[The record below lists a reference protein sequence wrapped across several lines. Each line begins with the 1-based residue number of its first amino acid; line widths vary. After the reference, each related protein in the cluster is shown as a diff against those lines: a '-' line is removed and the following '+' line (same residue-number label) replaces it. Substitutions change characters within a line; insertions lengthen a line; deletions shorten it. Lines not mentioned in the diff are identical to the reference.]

1 MNKKILVLEP
11 SKTTQA
17 FINSKLTKSGYSA
30 TYETDGIKLL
40 FSLYSVKPAAVL
52 INAKTTNPKTSELVR
67 LIKSVE
73 VLKSIPLAVYA
84 TSDFTFEN
92 AYMTNTGA
100 DIFIH
105 LETDS
110 VPERLDDLMTLAKK
124 GLLSGGPMSCDIMKS
139 GIAERIFSYIKDI
152 EKLDTLAENFLNL
165 LSEFCEIPAASLYL
179 SEDDGAEI
187 FYICASNFTEG
198 EVSDFIK
205 VGTSE
210 FEKALPDTNILM
222 VTPQQLKSI
231 YPIDK
236 YHTASIPLSA
246 FQSIKL
252 IGAHG
257 EPVGTVNVVREGAF
271 TTHQLDLLQ
280 FCTML
285 FNALVENAIS
295 LKKKIKFEK
304 NIRRAFSRFVPEQI
318 IDELV
323 NGAAQSDKVS
333 VGEKRDVAIL
343 FSDIRSFTS
352 ISELNKPETIVAFL
366 NRYFT
371 TMCTIIK
378 KHGGTI
384 DKFIGDAIMAL
395 FGAPV
400 SYEDN
405 ARRALAA
412 AYEMREALPTVPL
425 EDLILPAG
433 MKFNIGIGIHYGD
446 VIVGSIGSSDKTD
459 YSVIGD
465 NVNLA
470 SRMEGLTKTYGS
482 MILVTDAV
490 KKDIYKTT
498 GGTGGFEFRYL
509 DDVKVKGKEKAVPIY
524 AIDRNHGE
532 FSEKYRD
539 FYTKGFELYKE
550 GNWTL
555 AREYFEKTVAELP
568 EDKAA
573 NLMLERCLEFE
584 KNPPENWDGAITF
597 HTK

>member
-11 SKTTQA
+11 SKTTQSI
-17 FINSKLTKSGYSA
+17 INNKLTKTGYSA
-30 TYETDGIKLL
+30 SYETDGIKLL
-40 FSLYSVKPAAVL
+40 FSISNTKPAAIL
-52 INAKTTNPKTSELVR
+52 INAKSVNPKTSELVR

-73 VLKSIPLAVYA
+73 TMKGIPLAVYA

-100 DIFIH
+100 DVFIH

-110 VPERLDDLMTLAKK
+110 IVEQLDNLIALAKDNQ
-124 GLLSGGPMSCDIMKS
+124 LSGAPMECDIMKS
-139 GIAERIFSYIKDI
+139 GIAERIFSYIKNIDN
-152 EKLDTLAENFLNL
+152 LNVLAENFLNL
-165 LSEFCEIPAASLYL
+165 LTEFCEIPAASLYL
-179 SEDDGAEI
+179 KEDDGADI
-187 FYICASNFTEG
+187 FYIAASNFTEA
-198 EVSDFIK
+198 ECNDFLK
-205 VGTSE
+205 VCTSE
-210 FEKALPDTNILM
+210 FESVVPDTNILL
-222 VTPQQLKSI
+222 VTPQVLKSI

-236 YHTASIPLSA
+236 YHTANIPLSA
-246 FQSIKL
+246 FHSIKL
-252 IGAHG
+252 LSSAGSAI
-257 EPVGTVNVVREGAF
+257 GTVNVVREGAF
-271 TTHQLDLLQ
+271 TKHQLDLLQ

-295 LKKKIKFEK
+295 LKKKIKFEQ
-304 NIRRAFSRFVPEQI
+304 NIRLAFSRFVPEQI

-323 NGAAQSDKVS
+323 NGAAQSDKIS

-405 ARRALAA
+405 SRRAVAA
-412 AYEMREALPTVPL
+412 AYEMREALQTVPL
-425 EDLILPAG
+425 EDLKLPEG
-433 MKFNIGIGIHYGD
+433 MSFNIGIGIHYGD

-490 KKDIYKTT
+490 KKDIYKTS
-498 GGTGGFEFRYL
+498 GNSDDFEFRYL

-524 AIDRNHGE
+524 AIDRNKEE
-532 FSEKYRD
+532 FSKNYKN

-555 AREYFEKTVAELP
+555 AREYFEKAVNELP
-568 EDKAA
+568 DDKAA

-584 KNPPENWDGAITF
+584 NNPPENWDGAITF

>member
-1 MNKKILVLEP
+1 MNKKIYILEP
-11 SKTTQA
+11 SKTTQSLLKKK
-17 FINSKLTKSGYSA
+17 FFKSGFTPYF
-30 TYETDGIKLL
+30 ETDGIKML
-40 FSLYSVKPAAVL
+40 FTMYDKCPDAVL
-52 INAKTTNPKTSELVR
+52 INAKGVNPKTSVLVR
-67 LIKSVE
+67 LLKSVDMF
-73 VLKSIPLAVYA
+73 KKIPVAVYA
-84 TSDFTFEN
+84 TSDFSFEN
-92 AYMTNTGA
+92 TYMTNTGA

-105 LETDS
+105 IETDS
-110 VPERLDDLMTLAKK
+110 IPDRLNDLLVLAKNNQLSK
-124 GLLSGGPMSCDIMKS
+124 GPLENDIMKS
-139 GIAERIFSYIKDI
+139 GIAERIFSYMKSLD
-152 EKLDTLAENFLNL
+152 KLEELISNFLNL
-165 LSEFCEIPAASLYL
+165 LTEFCEIPAASLYI
-179 SEDDGAEI
+179 SEEEGTEI
-187 FYICASNFTEG
+187 FYICASNFTDSEIN
-198 EVSDFIK
+198 DFLK
-205 VGTSE
+205 VCTSE
-210 FEKALPDTNILM
+210 FEQVLPDTNVLL
-222 VTPQQLKSI
+222 VTGKRLKNL

-236 YHTASIPLSA
+236 YHTSDIPLSA
-246 FQSIKL
+246 FQCMKL
-252 IGAHG
+252 KTSDGSLI
-257 EPVGTVNVVREGAF
+257 GTVNMVREGAF
-271 TTHQLDLLQ
+271 TSHQLDLLE
-280 FCTML
+280 FCTLL
-285 FNALVENAIS
+285 FNSLIENAIS

-318 IDELV
+318 IDDLV
-323 NGAAQSDKVS
+323 NGTAQSDKVTL
-333 VGEKRDVAIL
+333 GEKRDIAIL

-405 ARRALAA
+405 ARRAVAA

-425 EDLILPAG
+425 EDLVLPEG
-433 MKFNIGIGIHYGD
+433 MSFNIGIGIHYGD
-446 VIVGSIGSSDKTD
+446 VIVGSIGSAEKTD

-490 KKDIYKTT
+490 KNDIYKTT
-498 GGTGGFEFRYL
+498 GGTGDFEFRYL
-509 DDVKVKGKEKAVPIY
+509 DDVKVKGKEKAVPIF
-524 AIDRNHGE
+524 AIDRNRQE
-532 FSEKYRD
+532 FSEAYRD
-539 FYTKGFELYKE
+539 SYTKGFELYKE
-550 GNWTL
+550 GTWRL
-555 AREYFEKTVAELP
+555 AREYFEKAHAELP

-573 NLMLERCLEFE
+573 KLMLERCIEFE

>member
-1 MNKKILVLEP
+1 MNKKLLILEP
-11 SKTTQA
+11 SKTTQSFLNCKFTDTNYTA
-17 FINSKLTKSGYSA
+17 SF
-30 TYETDGIKLL
+30 ETDGLKFLQSINNI
-40 FSLYSVKPAAVL
+40 KPAAIL
-52 INAKTTNPKTSELVR
+52 INAKCVNPKTSELVR
-67 LIKSVE
+67 LIKSTDA
-73 VLKSIPLAVYA
+73 LRQIPLAVYA

-110 VPERLDDLMTLAKK
+110 IVEQIDNLIILSKNNQ
-124 GLLSGGPMSCDIMKS
+124 LSGFPMECDIMKS
-139 GIAERIFSYIKDI
+139 GIADRIFSYIKYIDNL
-152 EKLDTLAENFLNL
+152 ELLSENFLNL
-165 LSEFCEIPAASLYL
+165 LTEFCEIPAASLYFAE
-179 SEDDGAEI
+179 EDGVEI
-187 FYICASNFTEG
+187 FYICASNFTES
-198 EVSDFIK
+198 ETNDFLK
-205 VGTSE
+205 VCTSE
-210 FEKALPDTNILM
+210 FEQVLPDTNILL
-222 VTPQQLKSI
+222 VTPVCLKNH
-231 YPIDK
+231 YPIEK
-236 YHTASIPLSA
+236 YHTENIPLSA
-246 FQSIKL
+246 YQSIKL
-252 IGAHG
+252 VNSNNNAI
-257 EPVGTVNVVREGAF
+257 GTVNVVREGAF

-280 FCTML
+280 FCTKL
-285 FNALVENAIS
+285 FNSLIENAIS

-304 NIRRAFSRFVPEQI
+304 NIRKAFSRFVPEQI

-412 AYEMREALPTVPL
+412 AYEMREALPSVPL
-425 EDLILPAG
+425 EDLILPEG
-433 MKFNIGIGIHYGD
+433 MNFNIGIGIHYGD
-446 VIVGSIGSSDKTD
+446 VIVGSIGSQDKTD

-498 GGTGGFEFRYL
+498 GNSDEFEFRYL

-524 AIDRNHGE
+524 AIDRNHDE
-532 FSEKYRD
+532 FSKKYRD
-539 FYTKGFELYKE
+539 CYTKGFELYKE
-550 GNWTL
+550 ANWTL
-555 AREYFEKTVAELP
+555 AREYFEKAVAELP
-568 EDKAA
+568 NDKAA
-573 NLMLERCLEFE
+573 SLMLERCIEFE
-584 KNPPENWDGAITF
+584 NNPPENWDGAITF

>member
-1 MNKKILVLEP
+1 MNSKILILEP
-11 SKTTQA
+11 SKTTQSYL
-17 FINSKLTKSGYSA
+17 NDKLNNTKYTA
-30 TYETDGIKLL
+30 TFETDGLKMLN
-40 FSLYSVKPAAVL
+40 SMYTSKPAAVL
-52 INAKTTNPKTSELVR
+52 INAKSVNPRTSELVR

-73 VLKSIPLAVYA
+73 ALKNIPLAIYA

-110 VPERLDDLMTLAKK
+110 LIERLDDLMLLAKNNQ
-124 GLLSGGPMSCDIMKS
+124 LSGGPIFCDIMKS

-152 EKLDTLAENFLNL
+152 GDLGTLAQNFLNL
-165 LSEFCEIPAASLYL
+165 LTEFCEIPAASLYL
-179 SEDDGAEI
+179 SEEDGAEI
-187 FYICASNFTEG
+187 FYITASSFTET
-198 EVSDFIK
+198 EVNDFIK
-205 VGTSE
+205 VCTSE
-210 FEKALPDTNILM
+210 FEMVVPDTNILQ
-222 VTPQQLKSI
+222 VTPQCLKTQ

-246 FQSIKL
+246 FQTIKL
-252 IGAHG
+252 ISQDGG
-257 EPVGTVNVVREGAF
+257 NIGTVNVVREGAF

-285 FNALVENAIS
+285 FNSLVENAIT

-323 NGAAQSDKVS
+323 DGAASSDKVS

-352 ISELNKPETIVAFL
+352 ISEMNKPETIVAFL

-412 AYEMREALPTVPL
+412 AYEMREALPSVPL
-425 EDLILPAG
+425 EDLVLPPG
-433 MKFNIGIGIHYGD
+433 MTFNIGIGIHYGD

-498 GGTGGFEFRYL
+498 GGTDGFEFRYL

-524 AIDRNHGE
+524 AIDRNREE
-532 FSEKYRD
+532 FSEAYRD

-555 AREYFEKTVAELP
+555 AREYFEKAVSEIND
-568 EDKAA
+568 DKAA
-573 NLMLERCLEFE
+573 NLMLERCIEFE

>member
-1 MNKKILVLEP
+1 MNSKILILEP
-11 SKTTQA
+11 SKTTQS
-17 FINSKLTKSGYSA
+17 FLNDKLNNTKYTA
-30 TYETDGIKLL
+30 TFETDGLKMLN
-40 FSLYSVKPAAVL
+40 SMYTSKPAAVL
-52 INAKTTNPKTSELVR
+52 INAKSVNPRTSELVR

-73 VLKSIPLAVYA
+73 ALKNIPLAIYA

-110 VPERLDDLMTLAKK
+110 LIERLDDLMLLAKNNQ
-124 GLLSGGPMSCDIMKS
+124 LSGGPIFCDIMKS

-152 EKLDTLAENFLNL
+152 GDLGTLSQNFLNL
-165 LSEFCEIPAASLYL
+165 LTEFCEIPAASLYL
-179 SEDDGAEI
+179 SEEDGAEI
-187 FYICASNFTEG
+187 FYITASSFTET
-198 EVSDFIK
+198 EVNDFIK
-205 VGTSE
+205 VCTSE
-210 FEKALPDTNILM
+210 FEMVVPDTNILQ
-222 VTPQQLKSI
+222 VTPQCLKTQ

-246 FQSIKL
+246 FQTIKL
-252 IGAHG
+252 ISQDGG
-257 EPVGTVNVVREGAF
+257 NIGTVNVVREGAF

-285 FNALVENAIS
+285 FNSLVENAIT

-323 NGAAQSDKVS
+323 DGAASSDKVS

-352 ISELNKPETIVAFL
+352 ISEMNKPETIVAFL

-412 AYEMREALPTVPL
+412 AYEMREALPSVPL
-425 EDLILPAG
+425 EDLVLPPG
-433 MKFNIGIGIHYGD
+433 MTFNIGIGIHYGD

-498 GGTGGFEFRYL
+498 GGTDGFEFRYL

-524 AIDRNHGE
+524 AIDRNREE
-532 FSEKYRD
+532 FSEAYRD

-555 AREYFEKTVAELP
+555 AREYFEKAVSEIND
-568 EDKAA
+568 DKAA
-573 NLMLERCLEFE
+573 NLMLERCIEFE

>member
-1 MNKKILVLEP
+1 MNKRIFILEP
-11 SKTTQA
+11 SKTTQSLLKKK
-17 FINSKLTKSGYSA
+17 FFKSGY
-30 TYETDGIKLL
+30 TPYFETDGIKML
-40 FSLYSVKPAAVL
+40 FSMNEKLPDAIL
-52 INAKTTNPKTSELVR
+52 LNAKGVNPKTSVLVR
-67 LIKSVE
+67 FLKSVDL
-73 VLKSIPLAVYA
+73 LKKIPVAVYA
-84 TSDFTFEN
+84 TSDFSFEN

-105 LETDS
+105 IDS
-110 VPERLDDLMTLAKK
+110 DSIPDRLNDLISLAKNNQ
-124 GLLSGGPMSCDIMKS
+124 LSAGPLENDIMKA
-139 GIAERIFSYIKDI
+139 GIAERIFSYMRS
-152 EKLDTLAENFLNL
+152 LDNLEELVSNFLNL
-165 LSEFCEIPAASLYL
+165 LTEFCEIPAASLYL
-179 SEDDGAEI
+179 KEEDGTEI
-187 FYICASNFTEG
+187 FYICASNFTEN
-198 EVSDFIK
+198 EVTDFLK
-205 VGTSE
+205 VCTSE
-210 FEKALPDTNILM
+210 FEQVLPDTNVLL
-222 VTPQQLKSI
+222 VTGKKLKNL

-236 YHTASIPLSA
+236 YHTSDIPLSA
-246 FQSIKL
+246 FQSLKL
-252 IGAHG
+252 KTGNGNI
-257 EPVGTVNVVREGAF
+257 VGTVNMVREGAF
-271 TTHQLDLLQ
+271 TTHQLDLLA
-280 FCTML
+280 FCTEL
-285 FNALVENAIS
+285 FNPLIENAII
-295 LKKKIKFEK
+295 LKKKLKFEK

-318 IDELV
+318 IDDLV
-323 NGAAQSDKVS
+323 NGAAQSEKVN

-371 TMCTIIK
+371 IMCTIIK

-405 ARRALAA
+405 SRRAVAA
-412 AYEMREALPTVPL
+412 AYEMREALATVPL
-425 EDLILPAG
+425 EDLILPEG
-433 MKFNIGIGIHYGD
+433 MSFNIGIGIHYGD
-446 VIVGSIGSSDKTD
+446 VIVGSIGSQDKTD

-498 GGTGGFEFRYL
+498 GGTGDFEFRYL

-524 AIDRNHGE
+524 AIDRNREE
-532 FSEKYRD
+532 FSEAYRD
-539 FYTKGFELYKE
+539 SYTKGFELYKE
-550 GNWTL
+550 GTWRL
-555 AREYFEKTVAELP
+555 AHEYFEKAVAELP

-573 NLMLERCLEFE
+573 KLMLERCIEFE

>member
-1 MNKKILVLEP
+1 MNSKILILEP
-11 SKTTQA
+11 SKTTQS
-17 FINSKLTKSGYSA
+17 FLNDKLNNTKYTA
-30 TYETDGIKLL
+30 TFETDGLKMLN
-40 FSLYSVKPAAVL
+40 SMYTSKPAAVL
-52 INAKTTNPKTSELVR
+52 INAKSVNPRTSELVR

-73 VLKSIPLAVYA
+73 ALKNIPLAIYA

-110 VPERLDDLMTLAKK
+110 LIERLDDLMLLAKNNQ
-124 GLLSGGPMSCDIMKS
+124 LSGGPIFCDIMKS

-152 EKLDTLAENFLNL
+152 GDLGTLAQNFLNL
-165 LSEFCEIPAASLYL
+165 LTEFCEIPAASLYL
-179 SEDDGAEI
+179 SEEDGAEI
-187 FYICASNFTEG
+187 FYITASSFTET
-198 EVSDFIK
+198 EVNDFIK
-205 VGTSE
+205 VCTSE
-210 FEKALPDTNILM
+210 FEMVVPDTNILQ
-222 VTPQQLKSI
+222 VTPQCLKTQ

-246 FQSIKL
+246 FQTIKL
-252 IGAHG
+252 ISQDGG
-257 EPVGTVNVVREGAF
+257 NIGTVNVVREGAF

-285 FNALVENAIS
+285 FNSLVENAIT

-323 NGAAQSDKVS
+323 DGAASSDKVS

-352 ISELNKPETIVAFL
+352 ISEMNKPETIVAFL

-412 AYEMREALPTVPL
+412 AYEMREALPSVPL
-425 EDLILPAG
+425 EDLVLPPG
-433 MKFNIGIGIHYGD
+433 MTFNIGIGIHYGD

-498 GGTGGFEFRYL
+498 GGTDGFEFRYL

-524 AIDRNHGE
+524 AIDRNREE
-532 FSEKYRD
+532 FSEAYRD

-555 AREYFEKTVAELP
+555 AREYFEKAVSEIND
-568 EDKAA
+568 DKAA
-573 NLMLERCLEFE
+573 NLMLERCIEFE

>member
-1 MNKKILVLEP
+1 
-11 SKTTQA
+11 
-17 FINSKLTKSGYSA
+17 
-30 TYETDGIKLL
+30 
-40 FSLYSVKPAAVL
+40 
-52 INAKTTNPKTSELVR
+52 
-67 LIKSVE
+67 
-73 VLKSIPLAVYA
+73 
-84 TSDFTFEN
+84 
-92 AYMTNTGA
+92 MTNTGA

-110 VPERLDDLMTLAKK
+110 LIERLDDLMLLAKNNQ
-124 GLLSGGPMSCDIMKS
+124 LSGGPIFCDIMKS

-152 EKLDTLAENFLNL
+152 GDLGTLAQNFLNL
-165 LSEFCEIPAASLYL
+165 LTEFCEIPAASLYL
-179 SEDDGAEI
+179 SEEDGAEI
-187 FYICASNFTEG
+187 FYITASSFTET
-198 EVSDFIK
+198 EVNDFIK
-205 VGTSE
+205 VCTSE
-210 FEKALPDTNILM
+210 FEMVVPDTNILQ
-222 VTPQQLKSI
+222 VTPQCLKTQ

-246 FQSIKL
+246 FQTIKL
-252 IGAHG
+252 ISQDGG
-257 EPVGTVNVVREGAF
+257 NIGTVNVVREGAF

-285 FNALVENAIS
+285 FNSLVENAIT

-323 NGAAQSDKVS
+323 DGAASSDKVS

-352 ISELNKPETIVAFL
+352 ISEMNKPETIVAFL

-412 AYEMREALPTVPL
+412 AYEMREALPSVPL
-425 EDLILPAG
+425 EDLVLPPG
-433 MKFNIGIGIHYGD
+433 MTFNIGIGIHYGD

-498 GGTGGFEFRYL
+498 GGTDGFEFRYL

-524 AIDRNHGE
+524 AIDRNREE
-532 FSEKYRD
+532 FSEAYRD

-555 AREYFEKTVAELP
+555 AREYFEKAVSEIND
-568 EDKAA
+568 DKAA
-573 NLMLERCLEFE
+573 NLMLERCIEFE

>member
-1 MNKKILVLEP
+1 MNKKILILEP
-11 SKTTQA
+11 SKTTQSLLS
-17 FINSKLTKSGYSA
+17 NKLDKSGYSPSF
-30 TYETDGIKLL
+30 ETEGIKIL
-40 FSLYSVKPAAVL
+40 FTLYNEKADAVL
-52 INAKTTNPKTSELVR
+52 LNAKAVNPKTSELVR
-67 LIKSVE
+67 LIKSIE
-73 VLKSIPLAVYA
+73 QFKDIPVAVYA

-92 AYMTNTGA
+92 SYMTNTGA

-110 VPERLDDLMTLAKK
+110 ITERLDDLIALSKN
-124 GLLSGGPMSCDIMKS
+124 GNLSGPMYADIMKA
-139 GIAERIFSYIKDI
+139 GIAERIFSYIQNM
-152 EKLDTLAENFLNL
+152 ENLETLAGNFLNL
-165 LSEFCEIPAASLYL
+165 LTEFCEIPAASLYL
-179 SEDDGAEI
+179 NEDDGAEI
-187 FYICASNFTEG
+187 FYICAPSFTET
-198 EVSDFIK
+198 ETADFLK
-205 VGTSE
+205 VCTSE
-210 FEKALPDTNILM
+210 FEQVLPDTNILL
-222 VTPQQLKSI
+222 VNGKRLKND

-236 YHTASIPLSA
+236 YHTADIPLSA

-252 IGAHG
+252 SGLNG
-257 EPVGTVNVVREGAF
+257 EAVGTVNIVREGAF
-271 TTHQLDLLQ
+271 TTHQLDLLN
-280 FCTML
+280 FCAKL
-285 FNALVENAIS
+285 FNSLVNNAIS
-295 LKKKIKFEK
+295 LKKKLKFEK

-323 NGAAQSDKVS
+323 DGAAQSDKVN

-378 KHGGTI
+378 KHGGTV

-412 AYEMREALPTVPL
+412 AYEMREALPSVPL
-425 EDLILPAG
+425 EDLILPEG
-433 MKFNIGIGIHYGD
+433 MTFNIGIGIHYGD
-446 VIVGSIGSSDKTD
+446 VIVGSIGSQDKTD

-498 GGTGGFEFRYL
+498 GGTGDFEFRYL

-524 AIDRNHGE
+524 AIDRNAQE
-532 FSEKYRD
+532 FSQTYRD
-539 FYTKGFELYKE
+539 NYTKGFELYKD
-550 GNWTL
+550 GTFSL
-555 AREYFEKTVAELP
+555 AIEYFEKAVAELP
-568 EDKAA
+568 DDKAA

>member
-1 MNKKILVLEP
+1 MNSKILILEP
-11 SKTTQA
+11 SKTTQS
-17 FINSKLTKSGYSA
+17 FLNDKLNNTKYTA
-30 TYETDGIKLL
+30 TFETDGLKMLN
-40 FSLYSVKPAAVL
+40 SMYTSKPAAVL
-52 INAKTTNPKTSELVR
+52 INAKSVNPRTSELVR

-73 VLKSIPLAVYA
+73 ALKNIPLAIYA

-110 VPERLDDLMTLAKK
+110 LIDRLDDLMLLAKNNQ
-124 GLLSGGPMSCDIMKS
+124 LSGGPIFCDIMKS

-152 EKLDTLAENFLNL
+152 GDLGTLAQNFLNL
-165 LSEFCEIPAASLYL
+165 LTEFCEIPAASLYL
-179 SEDDGAEI
+179 SEEDGAEI
-187 FYICASNFTEG
+187 FYITASSFTET
-198 EVSDFIK
+198 EVNDFIK
-205 VGTSE
+205 VCTSE
-210 FEKALPDTNILM
+210 FEMVVPDTNILQ
-222 VTPQQLKSI
+222 VTPQCLKTQ

-246 FQSIKL
+246 FQTIKL
-252 IGAHG
+252 ISQDGG
-257 EPVGTVNVVREGAF
+257 NIGTVNVVREGAF

-285 FNALVENAIS
+285 FNSLVENAIT

-323 NGAAQSDKVS
+323 DGAASSDKVS

-352 ISELNKPETIVAFL
+352 ISEMNKPETIVAFL

-412 AYEMREALPTVPL
+412 AYEMREALPSVPL
-425 EDLILPAG
+425 EDLVLPPG
-433 MKFNIGIGIHYGD
+433 MTFNIGIGIHYGD

-498 GGTGGFEFRYL
+498 GGTDGFEFRYL

-524 AIDRNHGE
+524 AIDRNREE
-532 FSEKYRD
+532 FSEAYRD

-555 AREYFEKTVAELP
+555 AREYFEKAVSEIND
-568 EDKAA
+568 DKAA
-573 NLMLERCLEFE
+573 NLMLERCIEFE